1 MVNKKKNT
9 RIPSTTKFSQYTYL
23 KATHQIYIK
32 KVKIRNSE
40 KSHQFYG
47 VGKMLDWNERI
58 IIVYYGINAMV
69 FVSLQQP
76 TAAGSLFCFLSDFL
90 LRGPLERRKKIYI
103 FVDRSIDRKT
113 TTDLNF
119 NLELRKLN

>member
-76 TAAGSLFCFLSDFL
+76 TAAGSLFCFFFL
-90 LRGPLERRKKIYI
+90 IFYSEDHWKEEKKYI
-103 FVDRSIDRKT
+103 SLSIDQ
-113 TTDLNF
+113 
-119 NLELRKLN
+119 

>member
-1 MVNKKKNT
+1 
-9 RIPSTTKFSQYTYL
+9 
-23 KATHQIYIK
+23 
-32 KVKIRNSE
+32 
-40 KSHQFYG
+40 
-47 VGKMLDWNERI
+47 MLDWNERI

-76 TAAGSLFCFLSDFL
+76 TAAGSLFCFLSDFFTQ
-90 LRGPLERRKKIYI
+90 RTIGKKKKIYI